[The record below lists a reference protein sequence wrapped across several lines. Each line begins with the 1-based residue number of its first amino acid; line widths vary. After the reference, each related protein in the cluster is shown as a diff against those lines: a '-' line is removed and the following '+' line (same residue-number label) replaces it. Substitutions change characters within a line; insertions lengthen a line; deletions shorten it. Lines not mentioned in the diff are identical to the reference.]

1 MVPSCVVIS
10 CCVEEPGFFVV
21 EELELLPPVPGFE
34 GFVGSEGSMVGFL
47 SDITLIIATGEKLSN
62 VKYQFPSLSLSH
74 SRIFLPAPYGTG
86 LFRHDNALPD
96 ISLTFLSEYHFLL
109 HRRYTPAA
117 ISTTAPANRKY
128 FSV

>member
-34 GFVGSEGSMVGFL
+34 GFVGSEGSMAGFL

-62 VKYQFPSLSLSH
+62 VKYQFPSLSYFPSLFINYGCHLLILYNSLSFH
-74 SRIFLPAPYGTG
+74 F
-86 LFRHDNALPD
+86 FR
-96 ISLTFLSEYHFLL
+96 
-109 HRRYTPAA
+109 
-117 ISTTAPANRKY
+117 
-128 FSV
+128 